1 MLHEVIH
8 KGMLVSVKIQM
19 PPTSAG
25 LCSFGPFCLLFG
37 VAVEISEGPSRTGLG
52 GKTILQRG
60 SGVMHKPAA
69 FGVWL
74 RHTQN
79 YRIIEDGKAL

>member
-1 MLHEVIH
+1 MCKNPNASHMCWALQ
-8 KGMLVSVKIQM
+8 LWS
-19 PPTSAG
+19 
-25 LCSFGPFCLLFG
+25 FCLLFG

-60 SGVMHKPAA
+60 SGVIHKPAA

-74 RHTQN
+74 RDTQN
-79 YRIIEDGKAL
+79 YGIIEDRKAL